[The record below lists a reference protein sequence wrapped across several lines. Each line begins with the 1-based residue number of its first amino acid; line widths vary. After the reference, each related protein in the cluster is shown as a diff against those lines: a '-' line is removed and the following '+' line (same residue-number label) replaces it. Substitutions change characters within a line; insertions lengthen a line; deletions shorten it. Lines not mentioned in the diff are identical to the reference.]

1 MSPTKGVNFIWLSS
15 QNSSFPAK
23 YIFYIMQIFFFF
35 FSISILNESIA
46 LIYTKPYVIKL
57 DIYFPWKNKNTDKSL
72 PKYGKVE
79 ITSVRDINPYAF

>member
-15 QNSSFPAK
+15 QNFSFPAK
-23 YIFYIMQIFFFF
+23 YNRYIMQNFFIFFP
-35 FSISILNESIA
+35 ISILNESIA

-57 DIYFPWKNKNTDKSL
+57 DIYFPWKNKITDKSL

-79 ITSVRDINPYAF
+79 ITSVRDINPYVF